1 MDDRSSYNHIRFKN
15 MKQFLQ
21 EVQKHQIRNTP
32 EFKLLFA
39 IVKQAHLDLNNP
51 AFRKDAQRFFDSG
64 IYEYIK
70 ILNSEIGTK

>member
-1 MDDRSSYNHIRFKN
+1 

-21 EVQKHQIRNTP
+21 EVQKHQIRDTP

-39 IVKQAHLDLNNP
+39 IIKQAHLDLNNP
-51 AFRKDAQRFFDSG
+51 AYAIDAKKFFESG
-64 IYEYIK
+64 IYDYIK